1 MRAGW
6 SSLKARAG
14 NRLARH
20 FLPTPL
26 LLANTTAMV
35 SFTFD
40 DIPDSAARVGAPLV
54 EEHGGRATFYV
65 AGGLVGECS
74 RYWTGVAADEIV
86 TLHCNGHEIGC
97 HTFSH
102 PSAAD
107 LGEAVMADEFER
119 NRRYFSELDSSIRLE
134 NFAYPYGLASIAYK
148 RQLRGSFRSSRG
160 ILPGINRR
168 VVDLHFLR
176 ATPLVEE
183 LIDGPAIERAC
194 DEAVKSGGWLIFYS
208 HDIAARPSPYG
219 CTPQLLRRALRAVS
233 RRDIPIVTVAEA
245 LRRAGA

>member
-1 MRAGW
+1 MHAGW

-26 LLANTTAMV
+26 RLANTKAMV

-40 DIPDSAARVGAPLV
+40 DIPDSAARMGAPLV

-65 AGGLVGECS
+65 AGGLVGEAS
-74 RYWTGVAADEIV
+74 RYWTAVAADEIIA
-86 TLHCNGHEIGC
+86 LHRNGHEIGC

-102 PSAAD
+102 PSAVD
-107 LGEAVMADEFER
+107 LNKVVMAAEFER
-119 NRRYFSELDSSIRLE
+119 NQRYFTALEPSIRLE
-134 NFAYPYGLASIAYK
+134 NFAYPFGLASVAYK
-148 RQLRGSFRSSRG
+148 RQLKGSFRSSRG
-160 ILPGINRR
+160 ILPGVNRG
-168 VVDLHFLR
+168 VVDLHYLR
-176 ATPLVEE
+176 AIPLVEE

-194 DEAVKSGGWLIFYS
+194 DAALASRGWLIFYS
-208 HDIAARPSPYG
+208 HDVAARPSPYG
-219 CTPQLLRRALRAVS
+219 CTPQLLRRALRAAL

-245 LRRAGA
+245 LTRAGA